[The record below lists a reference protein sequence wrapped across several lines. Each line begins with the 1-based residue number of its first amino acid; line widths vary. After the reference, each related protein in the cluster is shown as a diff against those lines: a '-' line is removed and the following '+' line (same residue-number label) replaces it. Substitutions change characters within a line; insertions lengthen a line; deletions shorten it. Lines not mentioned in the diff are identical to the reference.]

1 MSLHAALPIGKDV
14 FEGHGRTPSEPS
26 GKRCKR
32 IEFMGS
38 SSGGVTTV
46 EDQLGTGHPLGRI
59 GCQIQHR
66 AGDVGRLAK
75 ATDRMGG
82 LDRAFG
88 RRVVGSETQIDA
100 MLDDIGTHLGCDD
113 RRMYRVDATAGYMKS
128 VVQGMSVIVRVYL
141 GGCRLIKQN
150 N

>member
-1 MSLHAALPIGKDV
+1 
-14 FEGHGRTPSEPS
+14 
-26 GKRCKR
+26 
-32 IEFMGS
+32 MGS

-88 RRVVGSETQIDA
+88 RRVVGSETQIDE
-100 MLDDIGTHLGCDD
+100 MRSEE
-113 RRMYRVDATAGYMKS
+113 RRVGKERVSTCRYVWSSVHEKKKKTEQKMK
-128 VVQGMSVIVRVYL
+128 Y
-141 GGCRLIKQN
+141 KYK
-150 N
+150 